1 MTPDKTTTIF
11 DAFDAAAS
19 AVATTRVPVRR
30 GRASAEDVRRHT
42 ARTAARFYLATVW
55 KRAARAA
62 LPGDE
67 PEDPVKV
74 RPISRAPSPPGQR
87 KNDGRE

>member
-1 MTPDKTTTIF
+1 MTPDDITAIF

-62 LPGDE
+62 LPGDG
-67 PEDPVKV
+67 PEVPVKV
-74 RPISRAPSPPGQR
+74 RPPSRAPSTPGKR
-87 KNDGRE
+87 ADEGRQ